1 MSKEPLKYLLIDPVA
16 RTITEATEPL
26 PLDRLQELVGGYI
39 EAVTREYGG
48 ESHTLF
54 INEEGRL
61 LNLPRFILRSDN
73 FEEDL
78 CGRAVVV
85 GPPDSEGETTST
97 LLKAK
102 DIEPFISW
110 IAINQ
115 QPENPV
121 TELRVR
127 VYTDPSRFRV
137 CVWNPAVYKWEPTV
151 DYTQAAASGYV
162 KIHEVLGEELGLL
175 PATMRQLYLPGKI
188 LTNYEFALARRFIEQ
203 AITYVAEKHK
213 LQLKE
218 EDGIETI

>member
-1 MSKEPLKYLLIDPVA
+1 LSKEPLKYLLIDPVA

-39 EAVTREYGG
+39 ESVTRECGG
-48 ESHTLF
+48 ECHTLF

-97 LLKAK
+97 LLKAE
-102 DIEPFISW
+102 DIKPFIRW
-110 IAINQ
+110 LTINQ
-115 QPENPV
+115 QPENPSR
-121 TELRVR
+121 EYRVR

-137 CVWNPAVYKWEPTV
+137 CVWDPAAYRWEPTV

-162 KIHEVLGEELGLL
+162 KIYEVLGEELGLL
-175 PATMRQLYLPGKI
+175 PATMRQLYLPSKI
-188 LTNYEFALARRFIEQ
+188 LNEYEFTLARRLIEQ
-203 AITYVAEKHK
+203 AIAYVAEKHK